1 MSERLNKYISTSPGF
16 QYSINVKYDLKSLTK
31 VANYIPLA
39 QTTSVITDVISS
51 NKGLGTLRSRL
62 IVGNYGTGKSH
73 LSVVLL
79 SIMGKVLSIES
90 YNELLRKIEEYDKE
104 AAHAIG
110 SELLKEKMLPV
121 VVTGSDQPFEQMLL
135 ASLQCSLEEAGL
147 NSLMP
152 STSYSAAL
160 DQISIWKGQYPDA
173 YSNLT
178 QYLLDNDINIS
189 KLTQGLESLNK
200 KAYNIFTLAYNY
212 VTHGAVFQPLLKG
225 KVEDIYLEV
234 ARQMSKQNS
243 KGNSKYRGI
252 FVLFD
257 EFGKYLE
264 TAWENKE
271 TLNLQ
276 PLQDFAEACNSSAEH
291 PIQFILV
298 THKPIAQY
306 ASKYGQD
313 LVNEWK
319 KVEGRFKNIELVNQ
333 PTKVY
338 EIISNVILKDK
349 VYWKS
354 LQDDKKLRTNELR
367 TQLINTRLF
376 SDLTLEELDK
386 YILNGSFPLHPVL
399 VFALPRFSQKVAQNE
414 RTVFTFL
421 CSNEFNTLSEFL
433 NNNDADSRMLLTLDV
448 LYDYFEN
455 QMRTIDGQDNI
466 HKIWFETNA
475 ALSRLGE
482 NELLEARILKS
493 ISVIKTI
500 GLPTVLPA
508 TIDTLKLTYSGSDI
522 ELEKLVS
529 SFQTLL
535 RKRILFEGSSTGILE
550 FIVPGEMDIEQEVS
564 VLVAKRRTLADPL
577 SVLNDAF
584 LPNTVLAKRY
594 NDDFSMVRYFSCHYV
609 SVKNL
614 DNLVYN
620 EFEGHYGKD
629 GMILCVLPKD
639 EGDIVKFKET
649 LTSLSAERIVFVVP
663 ENGVT
668 DYQELELL
676 IRKLD
681 ALKELLKVLESG
693 KHLEADRLEILLR
706 FRDAETKINIIISRT
721 FNLKRASV
729 YHHGNQLSN
738 INCKSDLSRL
748 ISNLCSE
755 YFKET
760 PKFNNEMI
768 NKHNLTAP
776 IIKARQKVVNGLL
789 SQFMLPTLGIIG
801 SGPELAIF
809 KCLLA
814 HPGIVVEDEQNVE
827 LADLQTLKD
836 KGLISTLLKLK
847 SLLTGATEG
856 LSVDQ
861 ILRVLCNPPYGVR
874 RGVVPILLAIVLR
887 EQKKEVLLIDS
898 KGKEVPL
905 NAENIDIA
913 IKDPKGY
920 LLLKENWSQEKTLM
934 CNELEII
941 LKEYMDEDSSLSGTT
956 KQIADAFRRWLFS
969 IPRFTRDSKG
979 LTQGAKTL
987 RKLLKS
993 ENLTSTKLIFHELP
1007 NLFGV
1012 QSLTC
1017 ENVIS
1022 VISRLS
1028 TLKSEIDGYLSATIV
1043 NLEQDLVQLVELGTI
1058 NSPTLLAS
1066 LKTWYELLPS
1076 QKRNNL
1082 YSDGTQNLID
1092 LVSSFAGENSIDFS
1106 NRLFINLTGLRPED
1120 WNDQSVKGVP
1130 QILKDMLYE
1139 VTSFEYI
1146 LRQEGDISAATEV
1159 EITFPQDNGTSIKRI
1174 FSKGSVSQTGNLL
1187 QNVLWSYITEY
1198 GDSVTN
1204 NEKRQ
1209 IVLTIL
1215 EKLVK
1220 S

>member
-39 QTTSVITDVISS
+39 QTTSVITDVILS
-51 NKGLGTLRSRL
+51 NKERGTLRSRL

-79 SIMGKVLSIES
+79 SIMGKVLATES
-90 YNELLRKIEEYDKE
+90 YSELLRKIEEYDIE
-104 AAHAIG
+104 AADAIRA
-110 SELLKEKMLPV
+110 ELLEGKMLPV
-121 VVTGSDQPFEQMLL
+121 VVSGSDQPFEQMLL
-135 ASLQCSLEEAGL
+135 ASLQSALEEAGL

-160 DQISIWKGQYPDA
+160 DQISIWEGQYPDA
-173 YSNLT
+173 YSSLT
-178 QYLLDNDINIS
+178 QYLSGNGTSIS
-189 KLTQGLESLNK
+189 KLTQGLESWNK
-200 KAYNIFTLAYNY
+200 KAYNIFSIAYNH
-212 VTHGAVFQPLLKG
+212 VSHGAVFQPLLQG

-234 ARQMSKQNS
+234 ARQMSEQTL
-243 KGNSKYRGI
+243 KGDSKYRGI

-271 TLNLQ
+271 NVNLQ
-276 PLQDFAEACNSSAEH
+276 PLQVFAEACNSSAEH

-306 ASKYGQD
+306 ASKYGQH

-338 EIISNVILKDK
+338 EIISNVILKEK
-349 VYWKS
+349 AYWES
-354 LQDDKKLRTNELR
+354 FQNNNKLRINELR
-367 TQLINTRLF
+367 TQLVNTRLF

-399 VFALPRFSQKVAQNE
+399 VFALPRLSQKVAQNE

-421 CSNEFNTLSEFL
+421 CSNEFNTLNEFL
-433 NNNDADSRMLLTLDV
+433 NNNDADSRILLTLDV

-455 QMRTIDGQDNI
+455 QMRTIDNQDNI
-466 HKIWFETNA
+466 HKIWFQTNA

-482 NELLEARILKS
+482 HELLEARILKS

-500 GLPTVLPA
+500 GLPIVLPA
-508 TIDTLKLTYSGSDI
+508 TIDTLKLTFSGSDI
-522 ELEKLVS
+522 DIEKLVS

-564 VLVAKRRTLADPL
+564 VLVVKRRTHVDLW
-577 SVLNDAF
+577 SVLNDVF

-594 NDDFSMVRYFSCHYV
+594 NDEFSMVRYFSCLYV
-609 SVKNL
+609 SVNNIA
-614 DNLVYN
+614 NLVHN
-620 EFEGHYGKD
+620 DFEGHYGKD
-629 GMILCVLPKD
+629 GLIMYVLPED
-639 EGDIVKFKET
+639 EADIVKFKQKH
-649 LTSLSAERIVFVVP
+649 TSFSAERIVFVVP
-663 ENGVT
+663 ENYAT
-668 DYQELELL
+668 DYQELETL

-681 ALKELLKVLESG
+681 ALKELLKVVESG
-693 KHLEADRLEILLR
+693 KHLEADRLEIILR
-706 FRDAETKINIIISRT
+706 LRDAETKIKVILSRT
-721 FNLKRASV
+721 FDLKKATV
-729 YHHGNQLSN
+729 YHHQERIV
-738 INCKSDLSRL
+738 INYKSDLSRL
-748 ISNLCSE
+748 ISKLCFK
-755 YFKET
+755 YFKDT

-768 NKHNLTAP
+768 NKHKLTAP
-776 IIKARQKVVNGLL
+776 IINARKKVVNGLL
-789 SQFMLPTLGIIG
+789 SPFMLPMLGIVG

-814 HPGIVVEDEQNVE
+814 YPGIVTEGLQNIR
-827 LADLQTLKD
+827 LADMQTLED
-836 KGLISTLLKLK
+836 PGLISTLLEMK
-847 SLLTGATEG
+847 SLLSGATEG

-861 ILRVLCNPPYGVR
+861 ILKVLCNPPYGVR
-874 RGVVPILLAIVLR
+874 MGVIPILLAIVLH

-898 KGKEVPL
+898 KSKEVPL
-905 NAENIDIA
+905 NAENIDNA
-913 IKDPKGY
+913 LKDPKQY
-920 LLLKENWSQEKTLM
+920 LLLKENWSPEKTLM
-934 CNELEII
+934 CNELEIL
-941 LKEYMDEDSSLSGTT
+941 LKEYMDEDSNLSGPT

-993 ENLTSTKLIFHELP
+993 ENLTSTKLIFHEFL

-1012 QSLTC
+1012 QDLTYD
-1017 ENVIS
+1017 NVIA

-1028 TLKSEIDGYLSATIV
+1028 TLKNEIDGYLSATII
-1043 NLEQDLVQLVELGTI
+1043 NLEHNLVRLVESGTI
-1058 NSPTLLAS
+1058 NSPSLLSS
-1066 LKTWYELLPS
+1066 LKTWYDQLPS

-1082 YSDGTQNLID
+1082 YSDGTQNFID
-1092 LVSSFAGENSIDFS
+1092 LVSSFTGENSIDFS
-1106 NRLFINLTGLRPED
+1106 NRLCINLTGLRPED
-1120 WNDQSVKGVP
+1120 WNDQTVKGVP

-1146 LRQEGDISAATEV
+1146 VRQEGDINATTEV
-1159 EITFPQDNGTSIKRI
+1159 VITFPQDNGTSIKRI

-1187 QNVLWSYITEY
+1187 QNVLWAHITEY

-1215 EKLVK
+1215 EKLVR